1 MRGDKTLFI
10 LSFLLFFQIGAGFS
24 QNPWQQGKGEILL
37 SPYLSHYSASAF
49 RNRSGEK
56 IDFDQN
62 GQFSNYNPRMYFS
75 LPLKD
80 YKINLF
86 GSLPYFFNQNKD
98 NTADQKNSDFGDIK
112 IGLRFHL
119 KQLGDHYL
127 MASVATFIP
136 AYDNNQLPYAGFDRF
151 GLEGRLI
158 LSGNSPWEGKSNNF
172 HKLELGYRYFFPS
185 DPGQIRVFAS
195 QGVYF
200 FKKAVILGEL
210 DGIFSFSNDSDF
222 FENNLQLVSD
232 FRMVKASIN
241 LGYEFTPKFSLYSGV
256 FHDILNRNSGIG
268 SGFQVFTVIR
278 IASK

>member
-1 MRGDKTLFI
+1 MTKLYLYLVSFFSFKSERDFLKILGNKERGNSTFLISVITAHLHFVIVQAKKLTLTKMGNFPI
-10 LSFLLFFQIGAGFS
+10 TIQECISACHLKIIKSIYLARFLFFQ
-24 QNPWQQGKGEILL
+24 PKWRR
-37 SPYLSHYSASAF
+37 Y
-49 RNRSGEK
+49 RRS
-56 IDFDQN
+56 
-62 GQFSNYNPRMYFS
+62 
-75 LPLKD
+75 
-80 YKINLF
+80 
-86 GSLPYFFNQNKD
+86 
-98 NTADQKNSDFGDIK
+98 KNSDFGDIK

-158 LSGNSPWEGKSNNF
+158 LAGNSPQEGKSNNF
-172 HKLELGYRYFFPS
+172 HKLELSYRYFFPS

-222 FENNLQLVSD
+222 FENNLQMVSD

-278 IASK
+278 IASKWS